1 MKKLNSVSFTNVLF
15 LIVWCANVAADSPL
29 PAPPLAG
36 QPTLDDNGN
45 ITVDGELVLST
56 PDLSEGSYTYLDSV
70 KLDATGL
77 FELRTDLSGGLK
89 GTINQPDGYILLEVF
104 LIDNDQNKRLIYK
117 VKLTEDSSH
126 YYSTGTPETLTRSW
140 DGDDKVYRV
149 ANDDIKG
156 LLQFATPYH
165 LEKER
170 MRRGPWLALIGAL
183 GGGLTGYGGT
193 LVVAGVVT
201 AAVGPEAGVAVL
213 KYAKWAALSGAALG
227 AIIGS
232 NIPDPDIFNPG
243 HPGTV
248 QLNKKP
254 PILVTPGL
262 GQDPPYDAVPDRSSI
277 FPVLQPAIVK
287 LTVNKSTFQG
297 AKIPGIGEIKPSDFF
312 LQLKVLVNDQYV
324 YSSAMLPQN
333 AVNGY
338 ADISPLNIDLTDQGD
353 LTMGDKIAFEISPP
367 FTAIPQILGIP
378 DVWVAR
384 SAGDLMYYCTPS
396 VVPDDIKP
404 FLGYDTRVHNLMLR
418 QHPGHFT
425 PTYDRLMFDK
435 RNHLF
440 QWSWILKRRMDATKT
455 TYVHSYDWPKTQ
467 RLAKNNPITLLDGTT
482 SRIQRRN
489 QKEGLNMQYLTYWPD
504 WETSKFQKYTG
515 TKYMLGFDDDELAI
529 FGTKY
534 PNPHDDPSYLSSA
547 INILKL
553 ERLPWKET
561 PEGPQI
567 YNEQTGY
574 PESGFVMNEM
584 VTAYK
589 KHHNFNDTRKYNGY
603 EIQDNGT
610 SDNFPDGQG
619 STQGN
624 NTAPGHIS
632 IQVLKKPIYISLNV
646 SAPFSED
653 RGFYGSIK
661 GTRWPSYGEEGVVYT
676 LYGLQDLDMDEID
689 KFSMEYE
696 YEDKLGILRRETK
709 HLRYALTTEK
719 RDIINLG
726 YWPVAFN
733 MHLPSYASITAY
745 YQREP
750 SSERVMVAGKELK
763 PIFLLFTG
771 VQTTRN
777 RPDLEGNLDFLEGRG
792 TGSKIWLEDFRNRK
806 YGDYT
811 DARRFGNSTR
821 YTKRY
826 TKEYVFNVGD
836 RTTFVTFDG
845 DPHTFASD
853 DQEWYLGSRYMARR
867 VTDDYLDGSRF
878 SDDSAPSWEH
888 AYLNYYIEK
897 LDNRSVS
904 EVQDTGRS
912 GKEFTKTWNNAGV
925 YEMRVSYRS
934 ASELHYK
941 ITVVNYGNTDDGIPV
956 KGRIVQRHLTQK
968 ERNFL
973 GVTNVNAQ
981 VAEVVDI
988 YSRYAYVD
996 GPRATVPKE
1005 NRWAKQRDFDS
1016 KFEWTS
1022 VDGNGVESLFETG
1035 YTEVN
1040 TFLSNYS
1047 YDGWFWNN
1055 WAHHYSSN
1063 WLRPAASDRGQGLP
1077 SGLLPGDIDRIY
1089 DEKTELNPYNIYID
1103 NTLFTPT
1110 PPANW
1115 QYTIPLVSMTENQ
1128 GPRMRTNPSSVYD
1141 LDAVFDPD
1149 TGAFSGNP
1157 ALPPG
1162 AESIQAPNISDDD
1175 KDKLE
1180 LYYKLRNKQMIL
1192 FSSTYHS
1199 ISDFIVFNSD
1209 SNVPAGKT
1217 FIARGV
1223 ERQRGGH

>member
-36 QPTLDDNGN
+36 QPILDDNGN
-45 ITVDGELVLST
+45 ITADGELVLST

-70 KLDATGL
+70 KLSVPVVYKL
-77 FELRTDLSGGLK
+77 HTDLSGGLK

-104 LIDNDQNKRLIYK
+104 IIDNDQNKYLIYK

-126 YYSTGTPETLTRSW
+126 DYSTGTPETLTRSW

-149 ANDDIKG
+149 ASDNIKH
-156 LLQFATPYH
+156 LLSFATPYQM
-165 LEKER
+165 EKER
-170 MRRGPWLALIGAL
+170 MRRGPWLAGNDGL
-183 GGGLTGYGGT
+183 GGGLAGYGST
-193 LVVAGVVT
+193 LIVAGLTTV
-201 AAVGPEAGVAVL
+201 AAGPEALGAAQWV
-213 KYAKWAALSGAALG
+213 ALSGAALG
-227 AIIGS
+227 SLIGS
-232 NIPDPDIFNPG
+232 EIPDQDIFNQS
-243 HPGTV
+243 HHGTV
-248 QLNKKP
+248 QLSKRSP
-254 PILVTPGL
+254 VLVTPGL
-262 GQDPPYDAVPDRSSI
+262 GQDPSYDAVPVRRSI
-277 FPVLQPAIVK
+277 VPALQPAIVK

-297 AKIPGIGEIKPSDFF
+297 AKIPGIGDIKPSDFF
-312 LQLKVLVNDQYV
+312 LQLEILVNDQYV
-324 YSSAMLPQN
+324 YSSAMFPQN

-338 ADISPLNIDLTDQGD
+338 ADISPLNIDLTNWGD
-353 LTMGDKIAFEISPP
+353 LTMGDKIAFEISTP

-418 QHPGHFT
+418 QYPGHFT
-425 PTYDRLMFDK
+425 PTYDRLTFYPQ
-435 RNHLF
+435 NHSF
-440 QWSWILKRRMDATKT
+440 HWSWILKRRMDATKT
-455 TYVHSYDWPKTQ
+455 TYAHSYDWPKTQ

-603 EIQDNGT
+603 EIQDNLT
-610 SDNFPDGQG
+610 ANNFPDGQG
-619 STQGN
+619 RTQGN

-632 IQVLKKPIYISLNV
+632 IQVLKKPINISLNV

-689 KFSMEYE
+689 RFSMEYE

-878 SDDSAPSWEH
+878 SDDSEPSWEH

-968 ERNFL
+968 ERNF
-973 GVTNVNAQ
+973 
-981 VAEVVDI
+981 
-988 YSRYAYVD
+988 
-996 GPRATVPKE
+996 
-1005 NRWAKQRDFDS
+1005 
-1016 KFEWTS
+1016 
-1022 VDGNGVESLFETG
+1022 TG
-1035 YTEVN
+1035 CY
-1040 TFLSNYS
+1040 
-1047 YDGWFWNN
+1047 
-1055 WAHHYSSN
+1055 
-1063 WLRPAASDRGQGLP
+1063 QCKC
-1077 SGLLPGDIDRIY
+1077 SG
-1089 DEKTELNPYNIYID
+1089 
-1103 NTLFTPT
+1103 
-1110 PPANW
+1110 
-1115 QYTIPLVSMTENQ
+1115 S
-1128 GPRMRTNPSSVYD
+1128 
-1141 LDAVFDPD
+1141 
-1149 TGAFSGNP
+1149 
-1157 ALPPG
+1157 
-1162 AESIQAPNISDDD
+1162 
-1175 KDKLE
+1175 
-1180 LYYKLRNKQMIL
+1180 
-1192 FSSTYHS
+1192 
-1199 ISDFIVFNSD
+1199 
-1209 SNVPAGKT
+1209 
-1217 FIARGV
+1217 
-1223 ERQRGGH
+1223 